1 MTGQEEAV
9 SDERVRGAEGVSG
22 EGVPGAD
29 SAHVLAEIA
38 SQPECWAAALT
49 TAKESAELLPTPG
62 SRVAVIGCGTS
73 LHIATAV
80 AAAREAA
87 GQGETDAFPASEMP
101 VRPYD
106 LVVAL
111 SRSGTTTEILQAL
124 DQLPDSV
131 PTLGI
136 TADPSTP
143 IADAVDQLVVL
154 DYADEA
160 SVVQTRFATSA
171 LTLLR
176 AHIGHDMSPVIDQA
190 AEVLNQPID
199 SSLVDRPHYVFLGR
213 GWNLGVAAEAA
224 LKVREAASAWSEVY
238 PALEY
243 RHGPLSAAGGGTLVW
258 MLGAPDPA
266 LIRDISVT
274 GAQVE
279 SSERD
284 PQADL
289 VRAQRVAVATA
300 RHRGL
305 DPDQPRHLTR
315 SVVLSAS

>member
-1 MTGQEEAV
+1 MSDAV
-9 SDERVRGAEGVSG
+9 
-22 EGVPGAD
+22 VPGAED
-29 SAHVLAEIA
+29 AHVLTEIA
-38 SQPECWAAALT
+38 SQPECWQTALT
-49 TAKESAELLPTPG
+49 TAKKSVGLLPKPG
-62 SRVAVIGCGTS
+62 ARVAVIGCGTS
-73 LHIATAV
+73 LHIASAV

-87 GQGETDAFPASEMP
+87 GQGVTDAFPASEMP

-136 TADPSTP
+136 TADPTTP
-143 IADAVDQLVVL
+143 IADAVDELVVL

-176 AHIGHDMSPVIDQA
+176 AHIGHEMSPVIDA
-190 AEVLNQPID
+190 AAVSLAQPVD

-213 GWNLGVAAEAA
+213 GWALGVAAEAA

-243 RHGPLSAAGGGTLVW
+243 RHGPLSAADDRTLVW
-258 MLGAPDPA
+258 MLGAPDEA
-266 LIRDISVT
+266 LVRDVSVT
-274 GAQVE
+274 GARVE
-279 SSERD
+279 YGERD
-284 PQADL
+284 PQAEL

-300 RHRGL
+300 QRRGL

-315 SVVLSAS
+315 SVVLSGS

>member
-1 MTGQEEAV
+1 VTRQEETV
-9 SDERVRGAEGVSG
+9 GDERVPDTGN
-22 EGVPGAD
+22 
-29 SAHVLAEIA
+29 AHVVAEIA
-38 SQPECWAAALT
+38 SQPECWETALT
-49 TAKESAELLPTPG
+49 TAKDAAGVLPAPG
-62 SRVAVIGCGTS
+62 ARVAVIGCGTS

-124 DQLPDSV
+124 DQLPSSV

-176 AHIGHDMSPVIDQA
+176 AHIGHDMSPVISEA
-190 AEVLNQPID
+190 AEVLSRPVD
-199 SSLVDRPHYVFLGR
+199 PSLVDRPHYVFLGR
-213 GWNLGVAAEAA
+213 GWTLGVAAEAA

-258 MLGAPDPA
+258 MLGAQDPS

-274 GAQVE
+274 GATVE
-279 SSERD
+279 SRERD
-284 PQADL
+284 PQAEL
-289 VRAQRVAVATA
+289 VRAQRVAVATS
-300 RHRGL
+300 RSRGL

>member
-1 MTGQEEAV
+1 MSLETTGPAGNAP
-9 SDERVRGAEGVSG
+9 DT
-22 EGVPGAD
+22 
-29 SAHVLAEIA
+29 HVLAEIT
-38 SQPECWAAALT
+38 SQPECWTAALA
-49 TAKESAELLPTPG
+49 TAKESQQVLPPAG
-62 SRVAVIGCGTS
+62 ARVAIIGCGTS
-73 LHIATAV
+73 LHIASAA
-80 AAAREAA
+80 AAAREIA

-101 VRPYD
+101 LRAYD
-106 LVVAL
+106 LVIAL
-111 SRSGTTTEILQAL
+111 SRSGTTTEILHAL
-124 DQLPDSV
+124 DRLPDSV

-143 IADAVDQLVVL
+143 IADAVDELVVL

-176 AHIGHDMSPVIDQA
+176 AHIGHEMSPVIDQA
-190 AEVLNQPID
+190 ADILGRPID
-199 SSLVDRPHYVFLGR
+199 QTLVDRPHYVFLGR
-213 GWNLGVAAEAA
+213 GWALGVAAEAA

-243 RHGPLSAAGGGTLVW
+243 RHGPLSAAGNGTLVW
-258 MLGAPDPA
+258 MLGEPDAA
-266 LIRDISVT
+266 LIHDISVT
-274 GAQVE
+274 GAKVE
-279 SSERD
+279 SSDRD

-300 RHRGL
+300 QHRGL